1 MSLSTSLNIQ
11 LPKFEGPLPLLLYL
25 IRKDEMDIFD
35 IKINEITTQYL
46 EYIKLMKEF
55 DLEVA
60 GEFIAMAATLLQ
72 IKSRM
77 LLPQYDENGEI
88 IENDDPRKE
97 LVQKLLEY
105 QKYQEASKMLYERPL
120 LGRDVWARGLR
131 EKLGQQEDE
140 IVLEENALF
149 SLISAYRKALRSV
162 KKRIH
167 QVTKKGQSIAS
178 RILEIKD
185 RLLIGKQVAL
195 SELVDNL
202 SDKRRQVLITFLS
215 ALELAKMGFVSLY
228 QTEVYQEIYIE
239 AKSEIAGDAI
249 SRVEEYDS
257 MRADDVAA
265 QMMEKANKEEA
276 AQLELAAATSGDVL
290 ATPEGEANDFVLPD
304 ELDQEMDSVVE
315 AEMSSEDMATDE
327 EILAAEQELDQK
339 TDREIEA

>member
-1 MSLSTSLNIQ
+1 MSMTTSLNIQ

-35 IKINEITTQYL
+35 IKINEITGQYL
-46 EYIKLMKEF
+46 DYIKLMKEF

-88 IENDDPRKE
+88 VENEDPRKE

-105 QKYQEASKMLYERPL
+105 QKYQEASKILYERPL

-131 EKLGQQEDE
+131 ERLGNPEEE

-149 SLISAYRKALRSV
+149 SLISSYRKALRSV

-167 QVTKKGQSIAS
+167 QVTKRGQSIAS
-178 RILEIKD
+178 RILQIKD

-195 SELVDNL
+195 SELVDNFA
-202 SDKRRQVLITFLS
+202 DKRNQILITFLS
-215 ALELAKMGFVSLY
+215 G
-228 QTEVYQEIYIE
+228 
-239 AKSEIAGDAI
+239 I
-249 SRVEEYDS
+249 SCPRCI
-257 MRADDVAA
+257 
-265 QMMEKANKEEA
+265 KW
-276 AQLELAAATSGDVL
+276 
-290 ATPEGEANDFVLPD
+290 F
-304 ELDQEMDSVVE
+304 
-315 AEMSSEDMATDE
+315 
-327 EILAAEQELDQK
+327 
-339 TDREIEA
+339 